1 MRAAS
6 ASAKLR
12 GNIGPVSRTSRA
24 KTLPGPRTFQYRDPF
39 STENLPV
46 LSRFDTHAS
55 DCDLRSSTLYCLVI
69 ARHSFSLLHR
79 SHQTRR
85 TGKHNPPPPSSSPP
99 PHPDSLWDFQ
109 ILRYEATERP
119 HPANDREDRLPS
131 ATVGVGRSAGVKGPG
146 RYLLVKVASSLS
158 FCAPVDSV
166 SQAVPVPRSSERPL
180 VASGAR
186 QSLTPRNFADKVPI
200 KVPKRLSGH
209 GPHLPL

>member
-85 TGKHNPPPPSSSPP
+85 TGKHNPPPPAA
-99 PHPDSLWDFQ
+99 PHPHIQ
-109 ILRYEATERP
+109 IA
-119 HPANDREDRLPS
+119 S
-131 ATVGVGRSAGVKGPG
+131 GIF
-146 RYLLVKVASSLS
+146 RYLDTKQPSGPTQPMTVRTVFHQPLLGLDDQQGSKARAGICSLKWHRLCR
-158 FCAPVDSV
+158 FAL
-166 SQAVPVPRSSERPL
+166 R
-180 VASGAR
+180 
-186 QSLTPRNFADKVPI
+186 LTP
-200 KVPKRLSGH
+200 
-209 GPHLPL
+209 